1 LEVVGH
7 WTAVLFRSNEYNWN
21 VFQSFFT
28 KKSKTK
34 QKVNKKQ
41 QNKTKQKNCGAVANI
56 VTRKKRVW

>member
-1 LEVVGH
+1 VVGH

-41 QNKTKQKNCGAVANI
+41 QNKTKQNKKI
-56 VTRKKRVW
+56 VVLLPT